1 MGFFR
6 FNRRIHGT
14 NAIFTYHFA
23 GKQNISHPCR
33 FCIYRTSPFVPCIPW
48 VACECWIYWN
58 PEFLRLPG
66 KPANQPGRQ
75 SGCIGWYHSFSCVT
89 WLWRQVSHKS
99 SGQQKGA
106 LRVSHGIRVFF
117 DSCQLGPAQMGCN
130 GKIIITILLS
140 GTFIN
145 LQWIHCCSGNGQD
158 PNLSTCKNWEWLEV
172 GRLWHSY
179 GDVHTGEFLNVQVTL
194 VLQVSW

>member
-1 MGFFR
+1 MGVFR
-6 FNRRIHGT
+6 FNLRIHGT
-14 NAIFTYHFA
+14 VRPMDPMWMLDLLKSRIPQLACW
-23 GKQNISHPCR
+23 K
-33 FCIYRTSPFVPCIPW
+33 TSQPARPPKWVHWLVPFF
-48 VACECWIYWN
+48 
-58 PEFLRLPG
+58 FLRYLTLASSESQVKWSTKG
-66 KPANQPGRQ
+66 D
-75 SGCIGWYHSFSCVT
+75 VT
-89 WLWRQVSHKS
+89 CFTRNPCF
-99 SGQQKGA
+99 
-106 LRVSHGIRVFF
+106 FF

-145 LQWIHCCSGNGQD
+145 LQWIHCCSGNGHD
-158 PNLSTCKNWEWLEV
+158 PNLSTSKNWEWLEV